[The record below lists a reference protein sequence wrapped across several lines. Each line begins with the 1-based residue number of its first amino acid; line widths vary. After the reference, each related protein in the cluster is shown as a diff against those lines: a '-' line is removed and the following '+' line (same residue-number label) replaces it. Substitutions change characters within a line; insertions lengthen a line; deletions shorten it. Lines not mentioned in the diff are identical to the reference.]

1 MLRRMIIA
9 SVLLAICA
17 VPTLSAP
24 PLRRFDNTIAGSDKF
39 ASHNMPQEIKQT
51 FPTLLEITKK
61 LTKIYSSG
69 SQMKLTADVF
79 ANADQLE
86 MINLIDGDLDSIESR
101 AFYGPTKLRK
111 LDLSGNKLQT
121 LPADLFPRGSPLKEI
136 DLSNNRISKL
146 NRGTFTNLRSLKKL
160 DLRNNNIAELDGPVF
175 VDLTNLDEIDLSG
188 NPIRSISEEFFA
200 SLPNGLQLTFD
211 DHHLDLKS
219 QSLTEQWAL

>member
-1 MLRRMIIA
+1 MIIA
-9 SVLLAICA
+9 SVLMA
-17 VPTLSAP
+17 VCSSAP
-24 PLRRFDNTIAGSDKF
+24 PLRKFDNSLAGIDKLS
-39 ASHNMPQEIKQT
+39 SHNMPHEVKQT

-61 LTKIYSSG
+61 LTKIYASG

-86 MINLIDGDLDSIESR
+86 MINLSDGDLDEIESR
-101 AFYGPTKLRK
+101 AFYGPAKLRK
-111 LDLSGNKLQT
+111 LDLSGNKLTT

-136 DLSNNRISKL
+136 DLSNNQITKL
-146 NRGTFTNLRSLKKL
+146 SRGTFANLRSLKKL
-160 DLRNNNIAELDGPVF
+160 DLRNNNIANLNAPIF
-175 VDLTNLDEIDLSG
+175 ADLTNLDEIDLSG

-211 DHHLDLKS
+211 DHHLDFKS